1 MHARLA
7 RFAMGAALLVT
18 ACGGGGGGYTTPSTN
33 PPANQPPAGQT
44 GTTITIPAGDGYG
57 NSSFTPGSV
66 TVAPGTMVTWLNR
79 DGVVHVTESGT
90 VWSANIEAGGSFS
103 HTFATRGTFN
113 YRCTIHAGMNGSVT
127 VQ

>member
-7 RFAMGAALLVT
+7 RFAMGAALLLT
-18 ACGGGGGGYTTPSTN
+18 ACGGGGGSTTPSTN

-57 NSSFTPGSV
+57 GSSSFSPGSL
-66 TVAPGTMVTWLNR
+66 TVAPGTTVTWMNR

-90 VWSANIEAGGSFS
+90 VWSANLEPGGSFS

-113 YRCTIHAGMNGSVT
+113 YRCSIHTGMSGSVT